1 MPRAPVVCSGHQRSG
16 ARPEGTSRE
25 SRMRMAA
32 LALKRKQWEPLAF
45 ASPSLVLVA
54 LVIVF
59 PLVYAFFPSLRNFD
73 LSVGPRSEYVGLQN
87 YTEALFRDGRFWGSV
102 WNTAL
107 IIAPSLALELVLGLG
122 LALLLNRR

>member
-1 MPRAPVVCSGHQRSG
+1 MPRAPVVCSGLQRSG

-32 LALKRKQWEPLAF
+32 LALNRKQWEPYAF
-45 ASPSLVLVA
+45 ASPSLALIA

-59 PLVYAFFPSLRNFD
+59 PLVYAFYLSLQNFD
-73 LSVGPRSEYVGLQN
+73 LSVGGEYEYVGSKN
-87 YTEALFRDGRFWGSV
+87 YVEAVVGDRRFLNSV

-107 IIAPSLALELVLGLG
+107 LIG
-122 LALLLNRR
+122 